1 MARRDAYHDVVKSA
15 LEKDG
20 WVITHDPLRL
30 VAGGVR
36 AYIDLGAEQTMGAEK
51 EGEKIAVEIKSF
63 VVDSDISELERAIGQ
78 YILYAVI
85 LTQEEADRKLYLAVP
100 ETAYYGI
107 FSEQVVDLL
116 VKNQK
121 IRLIIYDVLEKRIT
135 QWIDEKN
142 IKQS

>member
-20 WVITHDPLRL
+20 WTITHDPLRL

-63 VVDSDISELERAIGQ
+63 VADSDISELERAIGQ
-78 YILYAVI
+78 YILYAAI
-85 LTQEEADRKLYLAVP
+85 LTQEEPDRKLYLAAP
-100 ETAYYGI
+100 ETAYYRLFHLADSKTSPPAPLLRGEGRYTP
-107 FSEQVVDLL
+107 FPLSPLSVSE
-116 VKNQK
+116 
-121 IRLIIYDVLEKRIT
+121 RGRGRG
-135 QWIDEKN
+135 
-142 IKQS
+142 